1 MSLAL
6 EKAYFNKD
14 LPAFTKAARE
24 AAGANLIDKEY
35 YSSDSFSDNVF
46 KRGTALTTISA
57 LTPFDASSLAFVQ
70 TLLEAGANPNHKNI
84 NLGGLTPIENIIS
97 NAEPNYVYA
106 DPTELEE
113 SLLSLLKL
121 LIGYGAETTPY
132 EGVSGETARFIDS
145 ILLDYAAEV
154 DSKSSSSSDKRELH
168 ASLCEDLSK
177 QNNLAQLRLLAKSM
191 NLNTSGK
198 KAELCGI
205 ISQYLLTQI

>member
-14 LPAFTKAARE
+14 LPAFTKAAKE
-24 AAGANLIDKEY
+24 AANANLIDKEY
-35 YSSDSFSDNVF
+35 YNSNPLSENVF
-46 KRGTALTTISA
+46 RRGTALTTISA
-57 LTPFDASSLAFVQ
+57 LTPFDSSSIPFVQ
-70 TLLEAGANPNHKNI
+70 VLLEAGANPNHKNI

-106 DPTELEE
+106 DPLELEE

-121 LIGYGAETTPY
+121 LIGYGAETTTY

-154 DSKSSSSSDKRELH
+154 DSSNDKRAFH

-191 NLNTSGK
+191 NLNTSGR
-198 KAELCGI
+198 KAELCGT